1 MFKHKHSHTQ
11 KSNKNIICILICVCI
26 CLNVIYIVLSGTYIE
41 KKSDKKK
48 IFVVVSLGFSVCE
61 FEIYCLIDQFTSI
74 EENKKKNIDR

>member
-11 KSNKNIICILICVCI
+11 KSNKNIICVCI

-74 EENKKKNIDR
+74 EENKKNIDR

>member
-1 MFKHKHSHTQ
+1 
-11 KSNKNIICILICVCI
+11 
-26 CLNVIYIVLSGTYIE
+26 VLSGTYIE

-74 EENKKKNIDR
+74 EENKKNIDR